1 MKKTRDFY
9 EADVWGEYHDLLV
22 GKIPQDMVV
31 YGEIVGYLTD
41 SDKMIQKDYDYGCE
55 AWKLKTD
62 AFFSREQKLIDAG
75 EVDMELMTT
84 V

>member
-1 MKKTRDFY
+1 MDGDAMAKT
-9 EADVWGEYHDLLV
+9 
-22 GKIPQDMVV
+22 
-31 YGEIVGYLTD
+31 
-41 SDKMIQKDYDYGCE
+41 
-55 AWKLKTD
+55 WKLKTD

>member
-1 MKKTRDFY
+1 MAT
-9 EADVWGEYHDLLV
+9 
-22 GKIPQDMVV
+22 KIFSQSQDMKQDKQTLGMEYREPLCKQKVPRE
-31 YGEIVGYLTD
+31 GIVLR
-41 SDKMIQKDYDYGCE
+41 KDGDAVCE

-75 EVDMELMTT
+75 EVDMEMMTT